1 MKQSS
6 KVHYCWIILI
16 GTCIMMS
23 VGFGMCLNS
32 VGVFLPFVADS
43 LGVTKA
49 AVSFYMTIQGIGLI
63 IGMYLAGR
71 MIPKGNIKLLLSIA
85 TLIMGGCLTLM
96 SFGTEL
102 MHWYIIAIPLGISIS
117 FIAPLPISILIS
129 NWFEKKR
136 GFASGISFAFS
147 GITGAVLSP
156 IATNIIQAYGW
167 QVAYRV
173 YAVIALALMLP
184 TAVFILVN
192 KPEDMGLLPY
202 GVELG
207 GTVIEEGTTV
217 SNVSYGTSLKDALK
231 MPIFFTTIFVAFFLS
246 IGGGFNQQFP
256 SHAVTMGLSPN
267 IGSMLVSICMII
279 QLIANVPLG
288 ILCDKI
294 GVRMAAT
301 IYSSIGALGALILS
315 LSGSGPFMYVGCALY
330 GMGICQT
337 MVVSPQVA
345 REIFGKKDFAR
356 INSIVMIMFAF
367 AGALCHTV
375 YAGVA
380 AIFGSYSISLM
391 LAFGFYIISIILV
404 NISCIGGRKL
414 MEENKKMEGNVTAE
428 VLVEKNDTGI
438 QDSAQLAV

>member
-1 MKQSS
+1 MKGN
-6 KVHYCWIILI
+6 KYHYCWVILI

-49 AVSFYMTIQGIGLI
+49 AVSFYMTIQGFGLI
-63 IGMYLAGR
+63 LGMYFAGR

-85 TLIMGGCLTLM
+85 TIIMAACFVFM
-96 SFGTEL
+96 SFGTDL
-102 MHWYIIAIPLGISIS
+102 MHWYIISVPLGISIS

-136 GFASGISFAFS
+136 GFASGVAFAFS

-167 QVAYRV
+167 QAAYRV
-173 YAVIALALMLP
+173 YAVIALVLMLP
-184 TAVFILVN
+184 TAIFMLVN

-207 GTVIEEGTTV
+207 EKTIEEGATV
-217 SNVSYGTSLKDALK
+217 SNVTYGTSLKEALR

-267 IGSMLVSICMII
+267 TGSLLVSICMVI

-294 GVRMAAT
+294 GVRKAAT

-315 LSGSGPFMYVGCALY
+315 FAGSGPLMYVGTALY

-345 REIFGKKDFAR
+345 REIFGKKDYAR

-380 AIFGSYSISLM
+380 AIFGSYSVSLM
-391 LAFGFYIISIILV
+391 LAFGFYVISIILV
-404 NISCIGGRKL
+404 NVSCIGGRKL
-414 MEENKKMEGNVTAE
+414 MEENKKMEGLVITESPSE
-428 VLVEKNDTGI
+428 VGEPEITDNTRV
-438 QDSAQLAV
+438 AV